1 MDLVLVRKESPL
13 AYVTVN
19 RPQVLNAINAD
30 VVRELSRI
38 FADLEQDPETKVVIL
53 TGGGKK
59 AFIAGGDIAAM
70 AVLDLQEGERFVYDG
85 QAMIS
90 RIDNSSKVVIAMI
103 NGYALGGGLEIALG
117 CDLRVASTNARL
129 GFPEVRLGL
138 FPAWGGTQRLA
149 RLVGRG
155 IAKELIFTGRQI
167 TAEEALQLGIV
178 NRVVPP
184 EGLEEACGNLGR
196 EIAAN
201 SMLAVRQAKK
211 CLNRGPEMPLGEA
224 LSYEAEAWLANLTT
238 AERQEGLR
246 AFLEKR
252 PPSFPGR

>member
-13 AYVTVN
+13 AFVTVN

-30 VVRELSRI
+30 VVRELSRT

-53 TGGGKK
+53 TGSGKK

-70 AVLDLQEGERFVYDG
+70 ATLDLKDGERFVYDG

-117 CDLRVASTNARL
+117 CDLRVASSNARL
-129 GFPEVRLGL
+129 GLPEVHLGL

-167 TAEEALQLGIV
+167 TADEALQLGIV
-178 NRVVPP
+178 NRVVPA
-184 EGLEEACGNLGR
+184 EGLEESCANLGR

-201 SMLAVRQAKK
+201 SMMAVRQAKK
-211 CLNRGPEMPLGEA
+211 CLNRGPEMSMADA
-224 LSYEAEAWLANLTT
+224 LSYEAETWLANLTT
-238 AERQEGLR
+238 AERKEGLQ

-252 PPSFPGR
+252 SPSFSGQ

>member
-1 MDLVLVRKESPL
+1 VDLILVRKESPL
-13 AYVTVN
+13 AYLTVN
-19 RPQVLNAINAD
+19 RPQVLNAVNAD
-30 VVRELSRI
+30 VVRELSLI
-38 FADLEQDPETKVVIL
+38 FADLEKDPETKVVIL

-59 AFIAGGDIAAM
+59 AFIAGGDIGAM
-70 AVLDLQEGERFVYDG
+70 AVLDLQEGERFVYGG

-90 RIDNSSKVVIAMI
+90 QIDNSSKVVIAMI

-184 EGLEEACGNLGR
+184 EVLEEACGNLGR

-211 CLNRGPEMPLGEA
+211 CLNRGPEMSLGEA

-252 PPSFPGR
+252 PPAFQGR